1 MSHPT
6 DGDRFTT
13 PQPEEGAWNDQPHTQ
28 PEASQFEAPQYET
41 PQYEAPQASAPG
53 QPGQQDPSTM
63 PAETFPAAPA
73 ATGSQ
78 PTPAQPSPA
87 PQSSAAP
94 QASPA
99 PQGGGWSPAAQKSG
113 EANFF
118 KALVDF
124 KFDHFITVKFS
135 TFLYILAFVV
145 AVLLWLGQILFGIL
159 LGVMIG
165 AANSF
170 YGEPSFNPI
179 LLLAAILL
187 GWIPSVISLIAMRLG
202 LEFSVATVRTA
213 QNTKRIAEVA
223 EHGR

>member
-1 MSHPT
+1 MSHPN

-13 PQPEEGAWNDQPHTQ
+13 PQPEENAWNDQPHSQ
-28 PEASQFEAPQYET
+28 PEASEFEAPQYEA
-41 PQYEAPQASAPG
+41 PEASE
-53 QPGQQDPSTM
+53 PGQQDSSAVPGQS
-63 PAETFPAAPA
+63 FPAASA
-73 ATGSQ
+73 AAGSQ

-99 PQGGGWSPAAQKSG
+99 PQGGGWSPAEQKSG

-118 KALVDF
+118 KAMVDF

-135 TFLYILAFVV
+135 TFLYVMAFVV

-159 LGVMIG
+159 FGVMLG

-179 LLLAAILL
+179 LLVLAILL

>member
-1 MSHPT
+1 MSHPN

-13 PQPEEGAWNDQPHTQ
+13 PQPQEGAWNDQPHSQ
-28 PEASQFEAPQYET
+28 PEAPQYEV
-41 PQYEAPQASAPG
+41 PQHEAPQHESSPYERSPYEAPQASAPG
-53 QPGQQDPSTM
+53 QQDSSAVPGQS
-63 PAETFPAAPA
+63 FP
-73 ATGSQ
+73 
-78 PTPAQPSPA
+78 
-87 PQSSAAP
+87 AAP

-99 PQGGGWSPAAQKSG
+99 PQGGGSGAGAQKSG

-118 KALVDF
+118 KAMVDF

-145 AVLLWLGQILFGIL
+145 AVLLWLGQILLGIL
-159 LGVMIG
+159 FGVAIG
-165 AANSF
+165 AADSF
-170 YGEPSFNPI
+170 YGEPSFNPVLLI
-179 LLLAAILL
+179 LAILF
-187 GWIPSVISLIAMRLG
+187 GWIPSVIALVAMRLG